1 MSTVGNNIFNR
12 RKSLGLTQESLAKM
26 MGYKSKS
33 TINKI
38 EMGINDIPQSKISKF
53 AEVLETTPAQ
63 LMGWDEEEEK
73 NSTDK
78 LPLTDGEQML
88 LDLFNQVP
96 KENQQM
102 VLDMI
107 KIALNKK

>member
-1 MSTVGNNIFNR
+1 MSTVGNNILNR

-33 TINKI
+33 TINNI
-38 EMGINDIPQSKISKF
+38 EMGIHDIPQSKISKF

-63 LMGWDEEEEK
+63 LMGWDEEEK